1 MNFSIGTFKR
11 HTPLDDLKFEI
22 KYHKEKYEKKQKR
35 YKKRLATSIA
45 DMKYLDHVVLVE
57 GCTYHID
64 KLEKKTFPSLVAA
77 LEYCRKLHPD
87 RVKRF
92 TAIRSVFF
100 LKTQRA
106 WIFWMTV

>member
-77 LEYCRKLHPD
+77 LEYCRKLHPAS
-87 RVKRF
+87 VKRF